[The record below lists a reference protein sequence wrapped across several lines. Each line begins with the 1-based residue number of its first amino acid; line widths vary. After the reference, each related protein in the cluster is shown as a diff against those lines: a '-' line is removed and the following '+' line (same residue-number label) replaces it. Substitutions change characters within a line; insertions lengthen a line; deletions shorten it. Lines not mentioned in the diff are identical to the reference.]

1 MNFREK
7 INIILEPKQDNLSS
21 RIYDWFMLF
30 IICLSIVP
38 LMFRTS
44 NHLFN
49 VIDVGCCAI
58 FIIDYVLRWVT
69 ADLRSE
75 RKRIIAFICYPF
87 NGWAIIDLLSILP
100 TLSLLTPSFKL
111 LRIARLTKIL
121 RVVKFLRY
129 YEPLQIMLRVIR
141 QESRTLLTVLIMA
154 LSYVF
159 CTALLIYNVD
169 GEPMIKTFFDAIYW
183 AACTLTTVGYG
194 DVYPVTMTGRIIGMI
209 SAVVGIALIALPSGI
224 ITSAYLDELRKKSK

>member
-1 MNFREK
+1 MGVREK
-7 INIILEPKQDNLSS
+7 INNILEPKQDNLSS
-21 RIYDWFMLF
+21 RIYDWFMLCV
-30 IICLSIVP
+30 ICLSIVP
-38 LMFRTS
+38 LMFRAS
-44 NHLFN
+44 SRLVD
-49 VIDVGCCAI
+49 VIDMGCCAI
-58 FIIDYVLRWVT
+58 FIIDYVLRWMT
-69 ADLRSE
+69 ADLRSK
-75 RKRIIAFICYPF
+75 RKRSIAFICYPIT
-87 NGWAIIDLLSILP
+87 GWAILDLLSILP

-141 QESRTLLTVLIMA
+141 QESRTLLTVLVMA

-224 ITSAYLDELRKKSK
+224 ITSA